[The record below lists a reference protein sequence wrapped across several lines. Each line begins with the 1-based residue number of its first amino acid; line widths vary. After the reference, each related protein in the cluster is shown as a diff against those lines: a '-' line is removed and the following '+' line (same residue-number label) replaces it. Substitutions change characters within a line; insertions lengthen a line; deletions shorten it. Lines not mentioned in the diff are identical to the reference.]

1 MADMKL
7 KKLTSVLILILLIS
21 GCAGLDKSIGQK
33 VSARAD
39 DIKDH
44 KSDTNPDP
52 PVNVHL
58 SWTEDPSTT
67 MTITWQTKSDSK
79 GFIEYG
85 MKETELSSGTDT
97 PSSLKTDYGIIH
109 EVTAAGL
116 HPGTKYYYRCGS
128 NDGGW
133 SEIHTFRTAP
143 ANGPF
148 SFVVLG
154 DTQNDRS
161 IRRNIAGAIRDLR
174 PLFIIH
180 CGDMTNTG
188 GSKKLWA
195 EWFEDMGGLIAEIPI
210 MPVMGNHDNYCV
222 QSNSL
227 CQGMFERFAL
237 PDNGIQEASEYWY
250 SFNVAGMHFIMLN
263 SENDAGIKPGSKQYQ
278 WLENDLENNKAA
290 VWKVAVMHKPPF
302 SMGFHG
308 DNKDIKENWTPL
320 FDRYGVDM
328 VFSGHE
334 HIYERTKPIKDMN
347 TDAAGT
353 VYIIAGSG
361 GSWVYGCKG
370 NVPEAKSRFY
380 EKCEGICGFVLA
392 DVGDESINLSATEVD
407 RGNNTE
413 SQSEIIDSFKIEKSY
428 RLPADPFQ
436 E

>member
-1 MADMKL
+1 MRFIKL
-7 KKLTSVLILILLIS
+7 ASILILILLTS
-21 GCAGLDKSIGQK
+21 GCSGLNKNIEQK
-33 VSARAD
+33 ASTPASD
-39 DIKDH
+39 SNEH
-44 KSDTNPDP
+44 KSDISADP
-52 PVNVHL
+52 PQNIHL
-58 SWTEDPSTT
+58 SWTDNSSTT
-67 MTITWQTKSDSK
+67 MTITWQTVSDVRSSV
-79 GFIEYG
+79 EYG
-85 MKETELSSGTDT
+85 INETELFSDTDA

-109 EVTAAGL
+109 EKTIKGL
-116 HPGTKYYYRCGS
+116 QPGTGYYYRCGG

-133 SEIHTFRTAP
+133 SEIHAFSTAP
-143 ANGPF
+143 SQGPF
-148 SFVVLG
+148 SFAVLG

-161 IRRNIAGAIRDLR
+161 IRRNIAAAIWKSK

-180 CGDMTNTG
+180 CGDLTNAG
-188 GSKKLWA
+188 GSKKLWT
-195 EWFEDMGGLIAEIPI
+195 EWFEDMGELVAEIPI
-210 MPVMGNHDNYCV
+210 MPVMGNHENYCV
-222 QSNSL
+222 PSKGL

-250 SFNVAGMHFIMLN
+250 SFDVAGMHFIMLN

-278 WLENDLENNKAA
+278 WLENDLENNSDA

-308 DNKDIKENWTPL
+308 DSKDIQEHWVPL

-334 HIYERTKPIKDMN
+334 HIYERTKPLKDMN
-347 TDAAGT
+347 PHEAGT

-370 NVPEAKSRFY
+370 NVPEAKSRLY

-392 DVGDESINLSATEVD
+392 DVGDKNMNLSATEVN

-413 SQSEIIDSFKIEKSY
+413 SQSETVDSFKINKSDKSQTK
-428 RLPADPFQ
+428 RVQ